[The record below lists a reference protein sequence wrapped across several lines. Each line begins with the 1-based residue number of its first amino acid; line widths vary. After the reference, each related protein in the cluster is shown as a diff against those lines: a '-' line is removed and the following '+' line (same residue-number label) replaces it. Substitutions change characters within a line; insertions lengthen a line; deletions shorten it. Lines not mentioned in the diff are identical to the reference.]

1 MEYDVIVVGGG
12 AAGLM
17 AAVVAAGRGKRVLLL
32 EKMDQCGRKL
42 RITGKG
48 RCNLTNTN
56 PLRDTLPHIGS
67 STAGTTKKPGQT
79 GGVWLRNAYGRFFN
93 QELMDFFES
102 RGVELTVERGN
113 RVYPASGKALDI
125 FLALIGELE
134 QNPNVTIRKNATVK
148 SVGTRRAMSE
158 ANYSTTA
165 DAARHVPTEVTCV
178 ILQGGERIPCRHII
192 LATGGLSYP
201 TTGSTGAG
209 HRMASELGHTV
220 IETVPSLVALRC
232 EEQIPEELVG
242 FQLKNVQLSLFSSSP
257 KLGEGDRREA
267 VVEEC
272 VFRSGIGEMTF
283 TEDGLGGPIVL
294 SASRIAS
301 RPLHGG
307 QPLTARLDLK
317 PGLTHEQLDR
327 RLQADLNANGTRIFN
342 DALRLWLPAEL
353 IPLAL
358 KQLHIE
364 YYKRLH
370 QITGEERRR
379 LRDWLKGATFT
390 LTGTRDWNEAIVTQ
404 GGVSLSEVNPKTM
417 ESRLVSGLYIIGE
430 LLDLDADT
438 GGYNLQIAFSTA
450 HAAAEAL

>member
-1 MEYDVIVVGGG
+1 MDYDVIVVGGG

-17 AAVVAAGRGKRVLLL
+17 SACTAAERGKHVLLL
-32 EKMDQCGRKL
+32 EKMDQAGRKL

-67 STAGTTKKPGQT
+67 STAGATNKPGQT
-79 GGVWLRNAYGRFFN
+79 GGVWLRNAYGRFFAP
-93 QELMDFFES
+93 ELMEWFEQ

-134 QNPNVTIRKNATVK
+134 QNPNVTIRKNTTVK
-148 SVGTRRAMSE
+148 SIETFEGQA
-158 ANYSTTA
+158 TA
-165 DAARHVPTEVTCV
+165 V
-178 ILQGGERIPCRHII
+178 ILEKGERIPCRHIV

-209 HRMASELGHTV
+209 YRMTQELGHAV
-220 IETVPSLVALRC
+220 VEPVPSLVALKC
-232 EEQIPEELVG
+232 EEMIPEEMVG
-242 FQLKNVQLSLFSSSP
+242 FQLKNV
-257 KLGEGDRREA
+257 KLTIEGKE
-267 VVEEC
+267 
-272 VFRSGIGEMTF
+272 FFGEMTF
-283 TEDGLGGPIVL
+283 VKDGLAGPIVL

-301 RPLHGG
+301 RPLHRGET
-307 QPLTARLDLK
+307 LTASLDLK
-317 PGLTHEQLDR
+317 PALSPEQLDR
-327 RLQADLNANGTRIFN
+327 RLLSDIDTNGTRVFN

-379 LRDWLKGATFT
+379 LRDWLKGIKFT
-390 LTGTRDWNEAIVTQ
+390 LKGTHDWNEAVVSQ
-404 GGVSLSEVNPKTM
+404 GGVSLAEVNPKTM
-417 ESRLVSGLYIIGE
+417 ESRLVKGLYIVGE

-438 GGYNLQIAFSTA
+438 GGYNLQIAFSTG
-450 HAAAEAL
+450 HAAGEAI

>member
-1 MEYDVIVVGGG
+1 MDYDVIVVGGG

-17 AAVVAAGRGKRVLLL
+17 AACTAAERGKRVLLL
-32 EKMDQCGRKL
+32 EKMDQAGRKL

-79 GGVWLRNAYGRFFN
+79 GGVWLRNAYGRFFAP
-93 QELMDFFES
+93 ELMEWFER

-125 FLALIGELE
+125 FLALINELE
-134 QNPNVTIRKNATVK
+134 GNPNVTIRKNVTVK
-148 SVGTRRAMSE
+148 SVETFEGQA
-158 ANYSTTA
+158 TA
-165 DAARHVPTEVTCV
+165 V
-178 ILQGGERIPCRHII
+178 ILERGERIACRHII

-209 HRMASELGHTV
+209 YRICRELGHTIV
-220 IETVPSLVALRC
+220 EPVPSLVALKC
-232 EEQIPEELVG
+232 QEKIPEELVG
-242 FQLKNVQLSLFSSSP
+242 FQLKNVQLTVCGKAF
-257 KLGEGDRREA
+257 
-267 VVEEC
+267 
-272 VFRSGIGEMTF
+272 FGEMTF
-283 TEDGLGGPIVL
+283 ANDGLAGPIVL
-294 SASRIAS
+294 SASRMAS
-301 RPLHGG
+301 RALHSGET
-307 QPLTARLDLK
+307 LTASLDLK
-317 PGLTHEQLDR
+317 PALTPEQLDR
-327 RLQADLNANGTRIFN
+327 RLLSDIDANGTRIFN

-358 KQLHIE
+358 PQLHIE

-379 LRDWLKGATFT
+379 LRDWLKGVRFT
-390 LTGTRDWNEAIVTQ
+390 ITGTHDWNEAVVTQ
-404 GGVSLSEVNPKTM
+404 GGVSLAEVNPKTM
-417 ESRLVSGLYIIGE
+417 ESRLVKGLYIVGE

-438 GGYNLQIAFSTA
+438 GGYNLQIAFSTG
-450 HAAAEAL
+450 HAAAEAV

>member
-17 AAVVAAGRGKRVLLL
+17 AAVTAAERGRRVLLL
-32 EKMDQCGRKL
+32 EKMDQAGRKL

-67 STAGTTKKPGQT
+67 STAGTTNKPGQT

-93 QELMDFFES
+93 QELMDFFEE
-102 RGVELTVERGN
+102 RGVPLVVERGN
-113 RVYPASGKALDI
+113 RVYPASGKALDV
-125 FLALIGELE
+125 FLALIGALE

-148 SVGTRRAMSE
+148 SIERFEGQA
-158 ANYSTTA
+158 TA
-165 DAARHVPTEVTCV
+165 V
-178 ILQGGERIPCRHII
+178 ILDRGERITCRHII

-209 HRMASELGHTV
+209 YRIAADLGHTIV
-220 IETVPSLVALRC
+220 EPVPSLVALKC
-232 EEQIPEELVG
+232 QEKVPEELVG
-242 FQLKNVQLSLFSSSP
+242 FQLKNVQLTVDGKPF
-257 KLGEGDRREA
+257 
-267 VVEEC
+267 
-272 VFRSGIGEMTF
+272 FGEMTF
-283 TEDGLGGPIVL
+283 VQDGLAGPIVL
-294 SASRIAS
+294 SASRAITRQLHTS
-301 RPLHGG
+301 RS
-307 QPLTARLDLK
+307 PLTATLDLK
-317 PGLTHEQLDR
+317 PALSAEQLDK
-327 RLQADLNANGTRIFN
+327 RLLADINANGTRIFN

-358 KQLHIE
+358 PQLHIE

-379 LRDWLKGATFT
+379 LRDWLKGVPFT
-390 LTGTRDWNEAIVTQ
+390 ITGTHDWNEAVVTQ
-404 GGVSLSEVNPKTM
+404 GGVSLAEVNPKTM
-417 ESRLVSGLYIIGE
+417 ESRLVKGLYIVGE

-438 GGYNLQIAFSTA
+438 GGYNLQIAFSTG
-450 HAAAEAL
+450 HAAGEAV

>member
-1 MEYDVIVVGGG
+1 MDYDVIVVGGG

-17 AAVVAAGRGKRVLLL
+17 SACTAAERGKHVLLL
-32 EKMDQCGRKL
+32 EKMDQAGRKL

-67 STAGTTKKPGQT
+67 STAGATNKPGQT
-79 GGVWLRNAYGRFFN
+79 GGVWLRNAYGRFFAP
-93 QELMDFFES
+93 ELMEWFEQ

-113 RVYPASGKALDI
+113 RVYPSSGKALDI

-134 QNPNVTIRKNATVK
+134 QNPNVTIRKNTTVK
-148 SVGTRRAMSE
+148 SIETFEGQA
-158 ANYSTTA
+158 TA
-165 DAARHVPTEVTCV
+165 V
-178 ILQGGERIPCRHII
+178 ILEKGERIPCRHIV

-209 HRMASELGHTV
+209 YRMTQELGHAV
-220 IETVPSLVALRC
+220 VEPVPSLVALKC
-232 EEQIPEELVG
+232 EEMIPEEMVG
-242 FQLKNVQLSLFSSSP
+242 FQLKNV
-257 KLGEGDRREA
+257 KLTVEGKD
-267 VVEEC
+267 
-272 VFRSGIGEMTF
+272 FFGEMTF
-283 TEDGLGGPIVL
+283 VKDGLAGPIVL

-301 RPLHGG
+301 RPLHRGET
-307 QPLTARLDLK
+307 LTASLDLK
-317 PGLTHEQLDR
+317 PALSPEQLDR
-327 RLQADLNANGTRIFN
+327 RLLSDIDTNGTRVFN

-379 LRDWLKGATFT
+379 LRDWLKGIKFT
-390 LTGTRDWNEAIVTQ
+390 LKGTHDWNEAIVTQ
-404 GGVSLSEVNPKTM
+404 GGVSLAEVNPKTM
-417 ESRLVSGLYIIGE
+417 ESRLVKGLYIVGE

-438 GGYNLQIAFSTA
+438 GGYNLQIAFSTG
-450 HAAAEAL
+450 HAAGEAI

>member
-1 MEYDVIVVGGG
+1 MDYDVIVVGGG
-12 AAGLM
+12 VAGLM
-17 AAVVAAGRGKRVLLL
+17 SACTAAERGKHVLLL
-32 EKMDQCGRKL
+32 EKMDQAGRKL

-67 STAGTTKKPGQT
+67 STAGTTNKPGQT
-79 GGVWLRNAYGRFFN
+79 GGVWLRNAYGRFFAP
-93 QELMDFFES
+93 ELMEWFEQ

-134 QNPNVTIRKNATVK
+134 QNPNVTIRKNTTVK
-148 SVGTRRAMSE
+148 SIETFEGQA
-158 ANYSTTA
+158 TA
-165 DAARHVPTEVTCV
+165 V
-178 ILQGGERIPCRHII
+178 ILEKGERIPCRHIV

-209 HRMASELGHTV
+209 YRMAQELGHAV
-220 IETVPSLVALRC
+220 VEPVPSLVALKC
-232 EEQIPEELVG
+232 EEMIPEEMVG
-242 FQLKNVQLSLFSSSP
+242 FQLKNV
-257 KLGEGDRREA
+257 KLT
-267 VVEEC
+267 VERKE
-272 VFRSGIGEMTF
+272 FFGEMTF
-283 TEDGLGGPIVL
+283 VKDGLAGPIVL

-301 RPLHGG
+301 RPLHRGET
-307 QPLTARLDLK
+307 LTASLDLK
-317 PGLTHEQLDR
+317 PALSPEQLDR
-327 RLQADLNANGTRIFN
+327 RLLSDIDTNGTRVFN

-379 LRDWLKGATFT
+379 LRDWLKGIKFT
-390 LTGTRDWNEAIVTQ
+390 LKGTHDWNEAIVTQ
-404 GGVSLSEVNPKTM
+404 GGVSLAEVNPKTM
-417 ESRLVSGLYIIGE
+417 ESRLVKGLYIVGE

-438 GGYNLQIAFSTA
+438 GGYNLQIAFSTG
-450 HAAAEAL
+450 HAAGEAI

>member
-17 AAVVAAGRGKRVLLL
+17 AAVTASGRGRRVLLL
-32 EKMDQCGRKL
+32 EKMDQAGRKL

-48 RCNLTNTN
+48 RCNLTNTAS
-56 PLRDTLPHIGS
+56 LRDTLPHIGS
-67 STAGTTKKPGQT
+67 STAGTTRKPGQA

-93 QELMDFFES
+93 HELMQWFEEH
-102 RGVELTVERGN
+102 GVPLVEERGG
-113 RVYPASGKALDI
+113 RVFPASGRSLDI

-134 QNPNVTIRKNATVK
+134 KSPNVTIRKNTTIKSIEVFKDTNASPDVISQATGV
-148 SVGTRRAMSE
+148 V
-158 ANYSTTA
+158 
-165 DAARHVPTEVTCV
+165 
-178 ILQGGERIPCRHII
+178 LQSGERIACRHII

-209 HRMASELGHTV
+209 YRMATELGHSV
-220 IETVPSLVALRC
+220 VEPVPSLVALQC
-232 EEQIPEELVG
+232 KETIPEEMVG
-242 FQLKNVQLSLFSSSP
+242 FVLKNVQLSITDPQSTIFNS
-257 KLGEGDRREA
+257 A
-267 VVEEC
+267 V
-272 VFRSGIGEMTF
+272 GEMTF
-283 TEDGLGGPIVL
+283 TNDGLAGPLVL
-294 SASRIAS
+294 SASRMAT
-301 RPLHGG
+301 RPLHEG
-307 QPLTARLDLK
+307 QSLTARLDLK
-317 PGLTHEQLDR
+317 PGLSPEQMDR
-327 RLQADLNANGTRIFN
+327 RLLSDIDQNGTRIFN

-379 LRDWLKGATFT
+379 LGRWLKGVEFT
-390 LTGTRDWNEAIVTQ
+390 ITGTHDFNEAVITQ
-404 GGVSLSEVNPKTM
+404 GGVSLAEVNPKTM
-417 ESRLVSGLYIIGE
+417 ESRLVNGLYIVGE

-450 HAAAEAL
+450 HAAAEAI

>member
-1 MEYDVIVVGGG
+1 MDYDVIVVGGG

-17 AAVVAAGRGKRVLLL
+17 AACTAAERGKHVLLL
-32 EKMDQCGRKL
+32 EKMDQAGRKL

-67 STAGTTKKPGQT
+67 STAGATNKPGQT
-79 GGVWLRNAYGRFFN
+79 GGVWLRNAYGRFFAP
-93 QELMDFFES
+93 ELMEWFEQ

-134 QNPNVTIRKNATVK
+134 QNPNVTIRKNTTVK
-148 SVGTRRAMSE
+148 SIETFEGQA
-158 ANYSTTA
+158 TA
-165 DAARHVPTEVTCV
+165 V
-178 ILQGGERIPCRHII
+178 ILEKGERIPCRHIV

-209 HRMASELGHTV
+209 YRMAQELGHAV
-220 IETVPSLVALRC
+220 IEPIPSLVALKC
-232 EEQIPEELVG
+232 EEMIPEEMVG
-242 FQLKNVQLSLFSSSP
+242 FQLKNV
-257 KLGEGDRREA
+257 KLTVEGKE
-267 VVEEC
+267 
-272 VFRSGIGEMTF
+272 FFGEMTF
-283 TEDGLGGPIVL
+283 VKDGLAGPIVL

-301 RPLHGG
+301 RPLHRGET
-307 QPLTARLDLK
+307 LTASLDLK
-317 PGLTHEQLDR
+317 PALSPEQLDR
-327 RLQADLNANGTRIFN
+327 RLLSDIDTNGTRVFN

-379 LRDWLKGATFT
+379 LRDWLKGIKFT
-390 LTGTRDWNEAIVTQ
+390 LKGTHDWNEAVVTQ
-404 GGVSLSEVNPKTM
+404 GGVSLAEVNPKTM
-417 ESRLVSGLYIIGE
+417 ESHLVKGLYIVGE

-438 GGYNLQIAFSTA
+438 GGYNLQIAFSTG
-450 HAAAEAL
+450 HAAGEAI

>member
-1 MEYDVIVVGGG
+1 MDYDVIVVGGG

-17 AAVVAAGRGKRVLLL
+17 SACTAAERGKHVLLL
-32 EKMDQCGRKL
+32 EKMDQAGRKL

-67 STAGTTKKPGQT
+67 STAGATNKPGQT
-79 GGVWLRNAYGRFFN
+79 GGVWLRNAYGRFFAP
-93 QELMDFFES
+93 ELMEWFEQ

-134 QNPNVTIRKNATVK
+134 QNPNVTIRKNTTVK
-148 SVGTRRAMSE
+148 SIETFEGQA
-158 ANYSTTA
+158 TA
-165 DAARHVPTEVTCV
+165 V
-178 ILQGGERIPCRHII
+178 ILEKGERIPCRHIV

-209 HRMASELGHTV
+209 YRMTQELGHAV
-220 IETVPSLVALRC
+220 IEPVPSLVALKC
-232 EEQIPEELVG
+232 EEMIPEEMVG
-242 FQLKNVQLSLFSSSP
+242 FQLKNV
-257 KLGEGDRREA
+257 KLTVEGKE
-267 VVEEC
+267 
-272 VFRSGIGEMTF
+272 FFGEMTF
-283 TEDGLGGPIVL
+283 VKDGLAGPIVL

-301 RPLHGG
+301 RPLHRGET
-307 QPLTARLDLK
+307 LTASLDLK
-317 PGLTHEQLDR
+317 PALSPEQLDR
-327 RLQADLNANGTRIFN
+327 RLLSDIDTNGTRVFN

-379 LRDWLKGATFT
+379 LRDWLKGIKFT
-390 LTGTRDWNEAIVTQ
+390 LKGTHDWNEAIVTQ
-404 GGVSLSEVNPKTM
+404 GGVSLAEVNPKTM
-417 ESRLVSGLYIIGE
+417 ESRLVKGLYIVGE

-438 GGYNLQIAFSTA
+438 GGYNLQIAFSTG
-450 HAAAEAL
+450 HAAGEAI